1 MDFEEGG
8 KLLTLPDE
16 MEKKLEQASNLLE
29 EHDKFRIIT
38 HYDAD
43 GITSA
48 AILVRALMKEQKG
61 FHTTFVSSF
70 PDEKPE
76 GLPVIC
82 TDIGNSHLKGIKNDT
97 SCAIVLDHH
106 KVDDNVEGDDD
117 HIFVNPH
124 SYGIDGAR
132 EISGATLT
140 FLLTIF
146 HEKSNWLNVFYALA
160 GAAADKQNIG
170 GFKGLNNQIVNTAVE
185 KSVLK
190 KKDGLYIDGDGLKD
204 ALMKAGDPYFP
215 AISGQEVKINKIIDK
230 IDLDPE
236 ASVLELPS
244 DKDRK
249 LTSILVLSLIKR
261 DIPSHVIE
269 SIKGP
274 HYLNKNGEFDIEL
287 LYKLINSCART
298 NQAGLG
304 LSICLGDKS
313 SIKKGKE
320 IRKEYRE
327 KMIERLNQLEDEGI
341 EKKNHIQY
349 FFEEKKERKGE
360 LAGLGML
367 YLFDQRYPTFG
378 MTEVD
383 GNIDISARGTKR
395 MVNKGLDLGSLCRR
409 VAEKYEGNGGGH
421 DIASGATIPRDN
433 LDSFLDDMD
442 KEVGKILF

>member
-1 MDFEEGG
+1 M
-8 KLLTLPDE
+8 LTLPDKL
-16 MEKKLEQASNLLE
+16 EKKLEQASNILE
-29 EHDKFRIIT
+29 EYDKFRIIT

-48 AILVRALMKEQKG
+48 AVLVRALMKEQKG

-70 PDEKPE
+70 PDNIPE

-82 TDIGNSHLKGIKNDT
+82 TDIGNSHLKRIKENT
-97 SCAIVLDHH
+97 ERTIVLDHH
-106 KVDDNVEGDDD
+106 KVEKNIEGNSN
-117 HIFVNPH
+117 HIFINPH

-132 EISGATLT
+132 EISGSTLT
-140 FLLTIF
+140 FLLSI
-146 HEKSNWLNVFYALA
+146 HHDKGNWSNVFYALA

-170 GFKGLNNQIVNTAVE
+170 GFKGVNKQIVDTAID
-185 KSVLK
+185 KKVLK
-190 KKDGLYIDGDGLKD
+190 KKYGLYIDGEGLKD

-215 AISGQEVKINKIIDK
+215 KISGREAKIDELIDK

-236 ASVLELPS
+236 TSVLELPG
-244 DKDRK
+244 DKDRR
-249 LTSILVLSLIKR
+249 LTSILVLSLLRK
-261 DIPSHVIE
+261 DIPNHVIE
-269 SIKGP
+269 SVKGP
-274 HYLNKNGEFDIEL
+274 HFLNEGLDFDIEL
-287 LYKLINSCART
+287 LYKLLNSCART

-327 KMIERLNQLEDEGI
+327 KMIKRLNQLEDEGI
-341 EKKNHIQY
+341 EKKDHIQY

-367 YLFDQRYPTFG
+367 YLLDQRYPTFG

-383 GNIDISARGTKR
+383 GDIDLSARGTKD
-395 MVNKGLDLGSLCRR
+395 MVNRGLDLGSLCRKI
-409 VAEKYEGNGGGH
+409 AGNHEGSGGGH
-421 DIASGATIPRDN
+421 DIAAGATIPKDN
-433 LDSFLDDMD
+433 LDQFLDEMD

>member
-1 MDFEEGG
+1 M
-8 KLLTLPDE
+8 LTLPDE
-16 MEKKLEQASNLLE
+16 MERKLEQASNLLE
-29 EHDKFRIIT
+29 EYDKFRIIT

-48 AILVRALMKEQKG
+48 AVLIRALMKEQKG

-70 PDEKPE
+70 PDEIPE

-82 TDIGNSHLKGIKNDT
+82 TDIGNSHLKRIKNSTD
-97 SCAIVLDHH
+97 CAIVLDHH
-106 KVDDNVEGDDD
+106 SVDEDIEGDAD
-117 HIFVNPH
+117 HIFINPH

-132 EISGATLT
+132 EVSGATLT
-140 FLLTIF
+140 FLITVYYNQN
-146 HEKSNWLNVFYALA
+146 NWKNVYYGLA

-170 GFKGLNNQIVNTAVE
+170 GFKGLNKQIVDTALD
-185 KSVLK
+185 KDVLK
-190 KKDGLYIDGDGLKD
+190 EKKGLYIDGDGLVD

-215 AISGQEVKINKIIDK
+215 GISGRIKRINKLIES

-236 ASVLELPS
+236 TSVLELS
-244 DKDRK
+244 GDKDRK
-249 LTSILVLSLIKR
+249 LTSMLVLSLLKKN
-261 DIPSHVIE
+261 IPDHVIE

-274 HYLNKNGEFDIEL
+274 HFLTEGLDFDIEL

-320 IRKEYRE
+320 IRKKYRK

-341 EKKNHIQY
+341 EKKDHIQY
-349 FFEEKKERKGE
+349 FFEERKERKGE

-367 YLFDQRYPTFG
+367 YLLDQRYPAFG
-378 MTEVD
+378 LTEVD
-383 GNIDISARGTKR
+383 ENIDLSARGTKE
-395 MVNKGLDLGSLCRR
+395 MVNKGLDLGSLCRKI
-409 VAEKYEGNGGGH
+409 ASKYEGNGGGH
-421 DIASGATIPRDN
+421 DIAAGATIPKNR
-433 LDSFLDDMD
+433 LDQFLDDMD